1 MTRIER
7 RSPLPVNKA
16 IRKSTARLRVCYADG
31 SWTHDLYGDLFDL
44 DIQGERVTLNIR
56 LSGKPDA
63 KVANARSAMREFL
76 VKRHLMDSIQIGK
89 KAVCKLLQEALRKAE
104 NPDVSVA
111 LSAGS
116 EGVTYPASVTFG
128 PDAITLNLG

>member
-1 MTRIER
+1 MTRNER
-7 RSPLPVNKA
+7 RPPLLVPKV
-16 IRKSTARLRVCYADG
+16 IRTSTARLRVCYSDG
-31 SWTHDLYGDLFDL
+31 TWTHDLCGDQFAL

-56 LSGKPDA
+56 LSGKPVA
-63 KVANARSAMREFL
+63 KIPNARKAMREFL
-76 VKRHLMDSIQIGK
+76 AKRHLMDSIQIGK
-89 KAVCKLLQEALRKAE
+89 KAICKVLGEALREAE

-111 LSAGS
+111 LTAGR

>member
-1 MTRIER
+1 MTSIKR
-7 RSPLPVNKA
+7 RPPVPVPKV
-16 IRKSTARLRVCYADG
+16 IRKSTARLKVCYTDG
-31 SWTHDLYGDLFDL
+31 SWTHDLYGDEFAL
-44 DIQGERVTLNIR
+44 DVQGERVTLNIR

-63 KVANARSAMREFL
+63 KAANGRHAVREFL
-76 VKRHLMDSIQIGK
+76 AKRHLMDSIQIGK
-89 KAVCKLLQEALRKAE
+89 KAICRMVEETLRKAE

-111 LSAGS
+111 LSAGR